1 MKRLVYLYNI
11 IIYVILRD
19 LCNFMYILTAQQN
32 VIVGVKQMVCLVT
45 RLSLLVSIVS
55 KAQICVKENT
65 FLIIIFIV

>member
-1 MKRLVYLYNI
+1 
-11 IIYVILRD
+11 
-19 LCNFMYILTAQQN
+19 MYILTAQQI